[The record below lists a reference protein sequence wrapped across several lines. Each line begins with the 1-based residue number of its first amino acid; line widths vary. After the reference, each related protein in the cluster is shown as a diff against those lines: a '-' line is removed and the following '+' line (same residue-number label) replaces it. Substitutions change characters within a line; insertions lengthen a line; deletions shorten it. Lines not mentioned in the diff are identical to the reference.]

1 MSSLKKSLKR
11 ALGKEKKY
19 SSIDLFEYLSPEE
32 IIHLPPKKVSSEV
45 FDESFIGL
53 KKEQKFALRQ
63 LEEIKKL
70 MKKNH
75 DETIYNRA
83 VEKALTKLKEH
94 RIQERKDDEA
104 AEQIF
109 QSVKKQVDAEKAK
122 TAKLDA
128 EISDLNR
135 RLKALNTSGGKR
147 KTQKRQNKSKK
158 SRRNRKKTNKK

>member
-11 ALGKEKKY
+11 ALGKEKPY

-32 IIHLPPKKVSSEV
+32 IIKLNPKDVSSEV
-45 FDESFIGL
+45 FDESSISL
-53 KKEQKFALRQ
+53 NREKYFALKQ

-70 MKKNH
+70 MKKN
-75 DETIYNRA
+75 DNESIYNRA
-83 VEKALTKLKEH
+83 VEKALTKLEKYREN
-94 RIQERKDDEA
+94 RKRDDEE
-104 AEQIF
+104 AEKIV

-135 RLKALNTSGGKR
+135 RLKALGGKR

-158 SRRNRKKTNKK
+158 QRRNRKQTNKK